1 MDLESFARLL
11 TPDGQT
17 ALAEAGATLAS
28 GAGQIEAV
36 TTLRRRFDADLVS
49 AALTQAGLRRR
60 AVPKF
65 GPDAEVMYFTPHGL
79 EQATRPEVAE
89 HRARRLAGLSVA
101 DACCGIGGDLIA
113 QARAGCTVDAVDL
126 DPLTV
131 AVATANV
138 RALGVRAEVR
148 VASAESLDPGA
159 YDALFADPARRT
171 TKGRVFDPAAY
182 SPTWDVVLDLVR
194 KARRACLKVAP
205 GIPYEY
211 IPDGMEA
218 EWVSFRGEVKEAV
231 LWSGAEGRRATL
243 LPSGETMTARGVEAG
258 VAPIGRYLY
267 EPDGA
272 AVRAHLVG
280 EVAEIVGGR
289 LIDPQIAYLS
299 ADEHVPTPW
308 AAGYLVEEVM
318 PFSLKR
324 LRAALRERRVG
335 AVTIKKRG
343 SAVDVERLR
352 HDLRLSGEGSMVVV
366 LTRLGTRPV
375 AVLASEMGR

>member
-17 ALAEAGATLAS
+17 ALAEADAVLAT
-28 GAGQIEAV
+28 GAGPVEAV
-36 TTLRRRFDADLVS
+36 SALRRRYDPDLVS
-49 AALTQAGLRRR
+49 ATLTQAGLRRR
-60 AVPKF
+60 AVAKF
-65 GPDAEVMYFTPHGL
+65 GGDAAKMYFTPHGL

-89 HRARRLAGLSVA
+89 HRAKRLAGLSVA

-113 QARAGCTVDAVDL
+113 QARAGCEVDAVDL

-131 AVATANV
+131 AVARANAE
-138 RALGVRAEVR
+138 ALGVRATVR
-148 VASAESLDPGA
+148 LADATTLDPSA

-182 SPTWDVVLDLVR
+182 SPTWNVILDLVGRAR
-194 KARRACLKVAP
+194 KACLKVAP

-218 EWVSFRGEVKEAV
+218 EWVSFKGEVKEAV
-231 LWSGAEGRRATL
+231 LWSGSSGRRATL
-243 LPSGETMTARGVEAG
+243 LPSGETMTARDVEAD
-258 VAPIGRYLY
+258 VAPIGSYLY

-272 AVRAHLVG
+272 AVRAHLIG
-280 EVAEIVGGR
+280 EVAEIVDGR

-299 ADEHVPTPW
+299 ADSHVPTPW
-308 AAGYLVEEVM
+308 AAGYRVEEVM
-318 PFSLKR
+318 PFSLKK
-324 LRAALRERRVG
+324 LRSALRERNVG

-343 SAVDVERLR
+343 SAVDVEKLR
-352 HDLRLSGEGSMVVV
+352 HDLRLSGEGSIVVL

-375 AVLASEMGR
+375 AVLATEMGR

>member
-1 MDLESFARLL
+1 MDPESFARLL

-17 ALAEAGATLAS
+17 ALDEAGAVLAS
-28 GAGQIEAV
+28 GATQIAAV
-36 TTLRRRFDADLVS
+36 TTLRRRFDAGLAA

-60 AVPKF
+60 AAAKF
-65 GPDAEVMYFTPHGL
+65 GPDADVMYFTPHGL
-79 EQATRPEVAE
+79 EQATRPEVAA
-89 HRARRLAGLSVA
+89 HRAKRLAGLSVA

-113 QARAGCTVDAVDL
+113 QARAGCEVDAVDL

-131 AVATANV
+131 AVATANA
-138 RALGVRAEVR
+138 RALGVRATVR
-148 VASAESLDPGA
+148 LADATTLDPSA

-171 TKGRVFDPAAY
+171 TRGRVFDPAAY
-182 SPTWDVVLDLVR
+182 SPAWDVVLGLIA

-211 IPDGMEA
+211 IPPGMEA

-243 LPSGETMTARGVEAG
+243 LPYGETLTARGVEAD

-289 LIDPQIAYLS
+289 LIDPQIAYLT
-299 ADEHVPTPW
+299 ADSHVATPW

-324 LRAALRERRVG
+324 LRSALRERNVG
-335 AVTIKKRG
+335 VVTIKKRG
-343 SAVDVERLR
+343 SAVDVEKLR
-352 HDLRLSGEGSMVVV
+352 HDLRLSGEGSMVVL